1 MCLKIAVTEDQEV
14 TVNRESI
21 GEYVVR
27 QWERYE
33 KATRAEKG
41 RILDEVVSVLTETT
55 IGSQRYGCYLAGEG
69 EVEEVW
75 WADRRSTVRG

>member
-21 GEYVVR
+21 REYVVR
-27 QWERYE
+27 QRERYQ

-41 RILDEVVSVLTETT
+41 
-55 IGSQRYGCYLAGEG
+55 A
-69 EVEEVW
+69 
-75 WADRRSTVRG
+75 STVS

>member
-41 RILDEVVSVLTETT
+41 RILDEVVSV
-55 IGSQRYGCYLAGEG
+55 
-69 EVEEVW
+69 
-75 WADRRSTVRG
+75 